1 MNKHFKTSL
10 KKGDT
15 VVVMTGK
22 DKGKQGVVSH
32 LVGDDRVVV
41 LGVNQVKKHQ
51 KPNPQKNIEGGIVEK
66 AMPIHLSNVALYNQ
80 ATKKADKV
88 GFKTLD
94 DGTKVRFFKSNN
106 EIVDA

>member
-1 MNKHFKTSL
+1 MNKIR
-10 KKGDT
+10 KGDD
-15 VVVMTGK
+15 VLVLAGK